1 MESVLPQTLPQS
13 LVSTA
18 QPNALADF
26 DSIADA
32 CRPGIFRFVLA
43 SLRDRDAAETITQ
56 ECLFKAYQA
65 RSEFRG
71 DGTPRA
77 WLMRIAINMIRNHLR
92 SARLKFWRRTQRQG
106 IEANFAADWLA
117 DEKSS
122 PETVALAR
130 QRVAEV
136 WSVAGELPE
145 RQRTVFLLRF
155 GEEMELAEIAA
166 VTGMQVGTVKSHLFR
181 ALNTLRERIEERR

>member
-1 MESVLPQTLPQS
+1 MESVLPHS
-13 LVSTA
+13 LVGRATA
-18 QPNALADF
+18 PAEELADF
-26 DSIADA
+26 EAVADA

-71 DGTPRA
+71 EGSVRG
-77 WLMRIAINMIRNHLR
+77 WLMRIAINLVRNHLR
-92 SARLKFWRRTQRQG
+92 NARLKFWRRTQRHSV
-106 IEANFAADWLA
+106 EASFAADWLA

-122 PETVALAR
+122 PESVAEAR

-136 WSVAGELPE
+136 WNVAAELPE

-155 GEEMELAEIAA
+155 GEDMDLAEIAA
-166 VTGMQVGTVKSHLFR
+166 ATGMQIGTVKSHLFR
-181 ALNTLRERIEERR
+181 ALNAMRQRIEERR